1 MQTQGLEEVG
11 ERGLDERPGSWGMEV
26 VAMLAVVGIERQG
39 VAEPL
44 HPSSQGPSIPA
55 PVVVA
60 AGNADGR
67 LVVLGHREGKLGDDQ
82 QDVPRENHKQRCPI
96 LEGGRK

>member
-1 MQTQGLEEVG
+1 MPIQGPEGVG

-26 VAMLAVVGIERQG
+26 VAMLAVAGIEMQG
-39 VAEPL
+39 AVEPL
-44 HPSSQGPSIPA
+44 HPSRRGPSSPA

-67 LVVLGHREGKLGDDQ
+67 LVLLGH
-82 QDVPRENHKQRCPI
+82 
-96 LEGGRK
+96 